1 MRSKKRMT
9 TFEIRLMR
17 ASDLDRVISI
27 QAVCYAGDI
36 PESRTS
42 LQAKFE
48 ASSATCLVAECS
60 GVVRAYLFAL
70 PWLSVAPP
78 SLNATTCELPANPD
92 CLYLHD
98 LSVAP
103 ELRGTGTGTALIQMF
118 FELQQQ
124 ARLPSACLVAV
135 QSSAPFWRR
144 FGFEV
149 TQGDAVLTEKL
160 ASYGAD
166 ARFMQRQATL
176 THVM

>member
-1 MRSKKRMT
+1 MKQ
-9 TFEIRLMR
+9 FEIRQML
-17 ASDLDRVISI
+17 ATDLDSVMSI
-27 QAVCYAGDI
+27 QAACYSGDI

-42 LQAKFE
+42 LLAKFE
-48 ASSATCLVAECS
+48 ASPETCLIAQREDQVL
-60 GVVRAYLFAL
+60 AYLFAM

-78 SLNATTCELPANPD
+78 SLNANTCHLPFNPD

-98 LSVAP
+98 LSVSP
-103 ELRGTGTGTALIQMF
+103 HLRGTGAGAALVRMF

-124 ARLPSACLVAV
+124 AGLPSACLVAV
-135 QSSAPFWRR
+135 QNSVPFWRR

-149 TQGDAVLTEKL
+149 TQGDAVLLEKL

-176 THVM
+176 TPVM